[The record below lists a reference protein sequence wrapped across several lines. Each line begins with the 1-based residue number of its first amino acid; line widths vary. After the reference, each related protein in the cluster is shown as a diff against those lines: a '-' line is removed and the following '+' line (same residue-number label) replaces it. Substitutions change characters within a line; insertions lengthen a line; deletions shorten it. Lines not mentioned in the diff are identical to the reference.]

1 MAEVNADS
9 SPLFD
14 RSHSRCS
21 RHEYTYSCYL
31 RLSCCDI
38 VNFEEATQNHLHSV
52 FFGNLACAFSLL
64 KDNLLETAV
73 KQCNHVNGT
82 RDILLL
88 WVPLQSPLQLQK
100 KWIYYLCNSS
110 SSCNFTITHLSL
122 LIIYHIFTAECCRR
136 QETHVM

>member
-1 MAEVNADS
+1 MRKVVLAEVNADS

-14 RSHSRCS
+14 RSQSRCS

-31 RLSCCDI
+31 RLSCSDI

-100 KWIYYLCNSS
+100 NRYIISAIVRPAAIS
-110 SSCNFTITHLSL
+110 PSL
-122 LIIYHIFTAECCRR
+122 IDHY
-136 QETHVM
+136 